1 MASLPDAWLAVPAEL
16 ADDEPVPRALGAEPL
31 VARVLTRDEAA
42 LAALY
47 NEHAP
52 AILRFLTGL
61 LGDGAAAADATQETF
76 VRAFRRLDTLRDAGR
91 IAPWLFGIA
100 RKVSQE
106 HRRAGRRRGK
116 VLVPGTES
124 DDEAPGHLTPEA
136 ELMGRE
142 AALVIE
148 RALGRLSDDRRA
160 VLLLRL
166 DHGLAYEEIAALMG
180 FSLAKVK
187 VEIHRARATLREELD
202 AYRGGV
208 P

>member
-1 MASLPDAWLAVPAEL
+1 MGSLPDAWLAVPAEF
-16 ADDEPVPRALGAEPL
+16 AGDDPAPRAAGADPL

-76 VRAFRRLDTLRDAGR
+76 VRAFRRLDSLRDAGR

-106 HRRAGRRRGK
+106 QRRAWRRRSK
-116 VLVPGTES
+116 VLVPGTER
-124 DDEAPGHLTPEA
+124 DAEAPDPLTPEA

-142 AALVIE
+142 AALVVE
-148 RALGRLSDDRRA
+148 RALARLSDDRRA
-160 VLLLRL
+160 MLLLRL
-166 DHGLAYEEIAALMG
+166 DHGLAYEDIAGLMG

-187 VEIHRARATLREELD
+187 VEIHRARAILREELD
-202 AYRGGV
+202 AYRGGE